1 MRDCIGL
8 CELTEDEIAAVAEHK
23 RIPKIC
29 AAELA
34 NYMVHSPGGVPMLR
48 RMILDDIEAAEARMN
63 WAHWRKLPL
72 TLYHFIQS
80 HPDYRPDKV
89 A

>member
-1 MRDCIGL
+1 M
-8 CELTEDEIAAVAEHK
+8 TEDEIAAVAEHK
-23 RIPKIC
+23 RIPMIC

-34 NYMVHSPGGVPMLR
+34 NYMVHSPGGVPMFR
-48 RMILDDIEAAEARMN
+48 RMILDDIEAGGARMN

-80 HPDYRPDKV
+80 HPDCRPDEV